1 VFSNGQIDVFFE
13 KCYQHKKGWAFMD
26 GQGKIPES
34 SLLSV
39 LPLTNIVLIH
49 FMQKDSSDETSIAE
63 LAETIKLIKH
73 KDSTI

>member
-1 VFSNGQIDVFFE
+1 
-13 KCYQHKKGWAFMD
+13 MD